1 MKKLFATL
9 FAVVAFVAVAIA
21 QTPQEIVSRMETEMG
36 KLEKQ
41 GVVMMADAKIPIFGT
56 MTTKTYTLGDKSR
69 SEGAMLGVE
78 IVTWSDGETIWEYNV
93 KENQVQIENAK
104 FNTKSDSNGD
114 LGLFS
119 GITEGYDV
127 SIDKETATEW
137 NLLCKK
143 SKSNTDKD
151 APQKIELVIA
161 KGTYVPVTLITKVEG
176 IKITMYDITFGVTE
190 EEVTFNADNYPGV
203 TVVDKRQ

>member
-1 MKKLFATL
+1 MKKLLTTL
-9 FAVVAFVAVAIA
+9 FAIVSFVAVAVA
-21 QTPQEIVSRMETEMG
+21 QTPQEIVSRMETEM
-36 KLEKQ
+36 EKHEKD
-41 GVVMMADAKIPIFGT
+41 GVIMTADAKIPLFGT
-56 MTTKTYTLGDKSR
+56 MTTKTYTLGNKSR

-78 IVTWSDGETIWEYNV
+78 IITWTDEETIWAYNA

-104 FNTKSDSNGD
+104 LNTKSDSNGD
-114 LGLFS
+114 LGMFT

-127 SIDKETATEW
+127 SIDKETASEW
-137 NLLCKK
+137 KLLCKK

-151 APQKIELVIA
+151 APKKMELVIA
-161 KGTYVPVTLITKVEG
+161 KGTYMPVSLITKIEG

-190 EEVTFNADNYPGV
+190 EEVTFNAANYPGV